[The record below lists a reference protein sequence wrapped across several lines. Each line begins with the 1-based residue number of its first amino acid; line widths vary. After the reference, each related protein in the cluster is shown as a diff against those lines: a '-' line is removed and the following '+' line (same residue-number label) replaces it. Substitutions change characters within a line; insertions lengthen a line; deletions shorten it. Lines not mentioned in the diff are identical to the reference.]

1 MQILSYAR
9 REASL
14 HHHQYIGVEHI
25 LLGILKLGQGVA
37 CAVLEKLGVNISQL
51 AERISGSL
59 VPGDSAE
66 DPDKLLYTPRARKL
80 LVSAGSEA
88 ARLRHSY
95 VGSEHLLLAMLCDT
109 DGIALHALNDSGVT
123 YKDAA
128 RAVSEELSASYDPEA
143 SDDDKGPERPYDDEN
158 RGGDE
163 RPEDEEE
170 DANAFLH
177 EHSGRGGGSRS
188 RTPALQAFG
197 RDLTQRAAAGE
208 LDPVIGRQAE
218 MERVIQ
224 ILCRRTKNN
233 PVLLGEA
240 GVGKTAIVEGLA
252 QQIVAGEVPE
262 FLLGKRL
269 ISLDL
274 ALMVAGTKYRG
285 QFEERLKAVMDEIRR
300 EKNVILFI
308 DEMHTLIGAGSAEGT
323 MDASNIIKPALSR
336 GELQA
341 IGATTLNEY
350 RKHIE
355 KDAAF
360 ERRFQ
365 QVQVGEPSVE
375 DTILILKGVA
385 PRYEEHHHVH
395 YTPKALE
402 VAAGLSKRYLTGRF
416 LPDKAID
423 LMDEAGSRLCV
434 ARMTRPAD
442 IKATEQELRDLEE
455 KKSAAVADQLFEEAA
470 RYRDRIKEL
479 GEQLRQRVESWRH
492 HMNDSYIDVSEEDI
506 MTVISKWTGIPLSRM
521 EEKEAEKLLRM
532 EDELKSKVIGQDVAC
547 SAISRALRR
556 SRADIK
562 DPRRPI
568 GSFLFMG
575 PTGVGKT
582 YLARN
587 LAEIMFG
594 TADALIQVDMSEYM
608 EKFSTSRLI
617 GSPPGY
623 VGHDEGGQLTE
634 QVRRRPYA
642 VILFDEVEKAH
653 PDVMNLLL
661 QVLEE
666 GCMTD
671 SLGRKVSF
679 SNTIIIL
686 TSNVGASLAS
696 RQGTMGF
703 GAMSSESADY
713 ETMKERITEAARQHF
728 RPEFINRFDELI
740 VFRML
745 ERADLEKIV
754 RLEARKLIDRLAHK
768 QIDLKLSPEVVSM
781 LVDKG
786 YDPQYGARPMRR
798 AIERLL
804 EDPIAEAILRGD
816 LSAGHHSRA
825 IRPEGSDEIAFCD
838 DTPAESAPPAAPAP
852 AEPSASAAPSLPA
865 EPSPATH
872 APSAPAEETPDAGAP
887 AEAAAE
893 TAATA
898 ATAAAADDSAQES
911 PDDGEVLRLSAT
923 PEGSAKP
930 KRRRRNAASGDT
942 AAPKSPRRKRKSGD
956 EPQEGSDGASP
967 DAAKD

>member
-1 MQILSYAR
+1 MNNNFTPRAQQVLNIAR
-9 REASL
+9 READRF
-14 HHHQYIGVEHI
+14 HHTYIGAEHV
-25 LLGILKLGQGVA
+25 LLGLLKLGQGVA
-37 CAVLEKLGVNISQL
+37 ISVMENAGVDIADLTLKIEQS
-51 AERISGSL
+51 I
-59 VPGDSAE
+59 VPGAAASE
-66 DPDKLLYTPRARKL
+66 GTLPYTPRVRKIL
-80 LVSAGSEA
+80 IQAGEEA
-88 ARLRHSY
+88 KKLRHTY
-95 VGSEHLLLAMLCDT
+95 VGTEHLLLAMLRDE
-109 DGIALHALNDSGVT
+109 DGLAWHSLMSAGLTYDSVRRGVMEEINPGFGMDST
-123 YKDAA
+123 PGNGPQDDAPMDGPH
-128 RAVSEELSASYDPEA
+128 RHRREEE
-143 SDDDKGPERPYDDEN
+143 
-158 RGGDE
+158 
-163 RPEDEEE
+163 EEE
-170 DANAFLH
+170 DSNAFLH
-177 EHSGRGGGSRS
+177 RQTAGNNSASFNNS
-188 RTPALQAFG
+188 SNTPALSAFG
-197 RDLTQRAAAGE
+197 RDLTAKAAAGE
-208 LDPVIGRQAE
+208 MDPVIGRQQE
-218 MERVIQ
+218 LERVIQ

-252 QQIVAGEVPE
+252 QQIAAGDVPE
-262 FLLGKRL
+262 FLIGKRL
-269 ISLDL
+269 ISLDM

-285 QFEERLKAVMDEIRR
+285 QFEERLKAVMDEIRK
-300 EKNVILFI
+300 EKNIILFI
-308 DEMHTLIGAGSAEGT
+308 DEIHTLIGAGSAEGT

-336 GELQA
+336 GEMQA

-365 QVQVGEPSVE
+365 QVQVNEPSVE
-375 DTILILKGVA
+375 DTVQILKGIA
-385 PRYEEHHHVH
+385 PQYEKHHHVH
-395 YTPKALE
+395 YTPRALE
-402 VAAGLSKRYLTGRF
+402 TAANLSKRYLTGRF

-423 LMDEAGSRLCV
+423 LMDEAGSRMRV
-434 ARMTRPAD
+434 AIMTRPSD
-442 IKATEQELRDLEE
+442 IKKEEGELRRLEADKKAAVDKQDFEAAARLRDSIRELE
-455 KKSAAVADQLFEEAA
+455 KKIGTSVQSWK
-470 RYRDRIKEL
+470 KE
-479 GEQLRQRVESWRH
+479 
-492 HMNDSYIDVSEEDI
+492 MDSSYLEVTEDDI
-506 MTVISKWTGIPLSRM
+506 MTVVSKWTGIPLARM
-521 EEKEAEKLLRM
+521 EEKETEKLLRM
-532 EDELKSKVIGQDVAC
+532 EEELKSKVIGQDIAC

-594 TADALIQVDMSEYM
+594 TAEALIQVDMSEYM

-634 QVRRRPYA
+634 RVRRRPYA

-671 SLGRKVSF
+671 SLGRKVNF

-696 RQGTMGF
+696 QQSTMGF
-703 GAMSSESADY
+703 GAMAREDDDY
-713 ETMKERITEAARQHF
+713 DSMKEKITEAAKKHF

-745 ERADLEKIV
+745 NRPDLERIV
-754 RLEARKLIDRLAHK
+754 ELEAQKLIRRLADK
-768 QIDLKLSPEVVSM
+768 QITLTLSPEVISM

-804 EDPIAEAILRGD
+804 EDPIAEAILRGE
-816 LSAGHHSRA
+816 LVEGCMSRA
-825 IRPEGSDEIAFCD
+825 IRPEGTSDIAFEED
-838 DTPAESAPPAAPAP
+838 KPKPAP
-852 AEPSASAAPSLPA
+852 
-865 EPSPATH
+865 
-872 APSAPAEETPDAGAP
+872 
-887 AEAAAE
+887 
-893 TAATA
+893 
-898 ATAAAADDSAQES
+898 
-911 PDDGEVLRLSAT
+911 
-923 PEGSAKP
+923 K
-930 KRRRRNAASGDT
+930 KRVT
-942 AAPKSPRRKRKSGD
+942 RKKKQS
-956 EPQEGSDGASP
+956 
-967 DAAKD
+967 